1 MLVQGST
8 HLLLLTSVLQSPSG
22 KLTDFL
28 SFYTLPSTV
37 MHHPAHKS
45 LKAAYSFYN
54 IHTETPLLDLMNDA
68 LIIAKLVSVVAFC
81 TTALSL
87 SKST

>member
-1 MLVQGST
+1 
-8 HLLLLTSVLQSPSG
+8 
-22 KLTDFL
+22 
-28 SFYTLPSTV
+28 

-68 LIIAKLVSVVAFC
+68 LIIAKLVSD
-81 TTALSL
+81 SL
-87 SKST
+87 LFVLCVPPDICVKVYKVSYCILHLTVEFEVFFTVDH

>member
-1 MLVQGST
+1 
-8 HLLLLTSVLQSPSG
+8 
-22 KLTDFL
+22 
-28 SFYTLPSTV
+28 

-68 LIIAKLVSVVAFC
+68 LIIAKLVSD
-81 TTALSL
+81 SL
-87 SKST
+87 LFVLCVPPDICAKYIKYLTVFYILLWNLKYFLLLTISQRKNFNKIVF

>member
-1 MLVQGST
+1 
-8 HLLLLTSVLQSPSG
+8 
-22 KLTDFL
+22 
-28 SFYTLPSTV
+28 

-68 LIIAKLVSVVAFC
+68 LIIAKLVSAC
-81 TTALSL
+81 LSL
-87 SKST
+87 FVLFGWPNMYVKICQISHGIFFHMGKIQCEIFFLHY